1 VSSGLAAVLQVRE
14 NSDVGTFVAHLSVVD
29 ADSGD
34 NGRFICSVDDRNFAL
49 QQIYTSELKLVTSTR
64 LDRERRDEYQLSI
77 SCRDFGATPLTSVVP
92 LTVKVGSSSLVLTFS
107 RTAWPRNLTADL
119 RIRSAFSQRFVASLQ

>member
-1 VSSGLAAVLQVRE
+1 MPLITLPAHHLPPAWISGGCTAAVVLQVRE

-34 NGRFICSVDDRNFAL
+34 NGRFVCSVDDRNFAL
-49 QQIYTSELKLVTSTR
+49 QPIYTSELKLVTSAR

-92 LTVKVGSSSLVLTFS
+92 LSVKVCLSTARVL
-107 RTAWPRNLTADL
+107 A
-119 RIRSAFSQRFVASLQ
+119 SQAEAIVDR